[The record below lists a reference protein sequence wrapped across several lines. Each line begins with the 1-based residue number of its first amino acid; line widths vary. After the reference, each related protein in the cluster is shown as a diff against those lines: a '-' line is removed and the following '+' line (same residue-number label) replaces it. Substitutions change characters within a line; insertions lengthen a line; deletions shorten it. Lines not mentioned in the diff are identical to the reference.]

1 MAKIRE
7 LRLSTGFWVGLA
19 FFGLAVWLVSP
30 FIRIDADD
38 YAQAERNII
47 RLFFGLFILLIELG
61 ILAFETF
68 SPQGL
73 ARKVSN
79 VRAVAVFLLGLAILA
94 FVIFIVAQSAVVYL
108 RTGLS
113 ELDSLY

>member
-1 MAKIRE
+1 MEKKWE
-7 LRLSTGFWVGLA
+7 VRLTAGFWAMLGFFFLA
-19 FFGLAVWLVSP
+19 LWLVSP
-30 FIRIDADD
+30 FIKIDASDF
-38 YAQAERNII
+38 AQAERNVY

-73 ARKVSN
+73 AHKVSN
-79 VRAVAVFLLGLAILA
+79 VKAIAVFIFGLLLLSFI
-94 FVIFIVAQSAVVYL
+94 IFIVAQSAVIYL

-113 ELDSLY
+113 EVESIY

>member
-1 MAKIRE
+1 MSIKE
-7 LRLSTGFWVGLA
+7 TRLSTGFWVGLA
-19 FFGLAVWLVSP
+19 FFGLAVWSVSP
-30 FIRIDADD
+30 FFRIDAKD

-47 RLFFGLFILLIELG
+47 RLFFGLFILLTELG

-68 SPQGL
+68 SPQGF

-79 VRAVAVFLLGLAILA
+79 IRAVAVFLLGLLILA
-94 FVIFIVAQSAVVYL
+94 LVIFIVAQSVVVYL

-113 ELDSLY
+113 ELDSIY